1 MSSTGMSLRT
11 TQRAPRSCLSC
22 ASRKVK
28 CDKSVP
34 CSRCIKRGQ
43 ADACVRE
50 MVIIRGEVTMW
61 QDGPHVL
68 TYEELRRENQRL
80 RREISVLRAERGEL
94 PQSNARPVT
103 LESIKEFQYS
113 NGLEEQLWQSIS
125 TTPETRAS
133 STILHWNDIILPS
146 PACSD
151 RLIAYDRIWNSWV
164 HYALEYP
171 HFGNECTVFMG
182 SMEENS
188 SLDKADAS
196 WMAVYFSV
204 LSTALL
210 MMDDAEAENLPLPDG
225 INHQEASANWYHA
238 AIFCLHKADFM
249 RIPSIRSVQAIA
261 ILGISFNNRGDS
273 ELGEHLWSS
282 TIRIAQRI
290 GLDQGYSEMAS
301 SCLSAEGQH
310 RLWWTLVICDW
321 LTLSY
326 RPPRVH
332 DADFDVPLPSATS
345 TDEEENVTHPVHYH
359 IFMAR
364 TSTIFYYFRQAIRSG
379 PASLAE
385 MAQVVRKADEE
396 LAEIIDTLPAHLR
409 PDADGND
416 EIRRLELAQPWIKWQ
431 RFDLTL
437 VLLHLRLQINCT
449 LQKQWL
455 SYPGQYDWARTIS
468 VRSAMSIVW
477 INRNWDQPISMR
489 KQWALSYHV
498 FASALALLSECRSD
512 PCTEDEEYTETIQG
526 AVELLDNIK
535 EHSAVAYHAARILRE
550 NMVQGSHTDGSL
562 D

>member
-1 MSSTGMSLRT
+1 MGSTGISLRT

-50 MVIIRGEVTMW
+50 MVIIRGEVRTW

-68 TYEELRRENQRL
+68 TYEELSRENQRL

-103 LESIKEFQYS
+103 LGSIKESQYS
-113 NGLEEQLWQSIS
+113 SGAEEQLWQNIS

-133 STILHWNDIILPS
+133 STILHWEDIILPS

-151 RLIAYDRIWNSWV
+151 RLIAYDRTWHSWV

-171 HFGNECTVFMG
+171 HFSHECTVFMG
-182 SMEENS
+182 TMQENL

-225 INHQEASANWYHA
+225 EQLW
-238 AIFCLHKADFM
+238 LQ
-249 RIPSIRSVQAIA
+249 IP

-282 TIRIAQRI
+282 AIRIAQRI

-321 LTLSY
+321 LTLPY
-326 RPPRVH
+326 RSPRVH
-332 DADFDVPLPSATS
+332 YTDFDVPLPSATS

-364 TSTIFYYFRQAIRSG
+364 TSTIFYYFRQAIRSD

-396 LAEIIDTLPAHLR
+396 LAEIIDTLPVHLR
-409 PDADGND
+409 PDADESD

-449 LQKQWL
+449 LQEQWL
-455 SYPGQYDWARTIS
+455 SYPGQCDWARTIS

-489 KQWALSYHV
+489 KQWALSYHI

-512 PCTEDEEYTETIQG
+512 SSTKDEEYTETIQG
-526 AVELLDNIK
+526 AVELLEKIK

-550 NMVQGSHTDGSL
+550 NMVKGNQTDGSL

>member
-1 MSSTGMSLRT
+1 MGSTGISLRT

-50 MVIIRGEVTMW
+50 MVIIRGEVRTW

-68 TYEELRRENQRL
+68 TYEELSRENQRL

-103 LESIKEFQYS
+103 LGSIKESQYS
-113 NGLEEQLWQSIS
+113 SGAEEQLWQNIS

-133 STILHWNDIILPS
+133 STILHWEDIILPS

-151 RLIAYDRIWNSWV
+151 RLIAYDRTWHSWV

-171 HFGNECTVFMG
+171 HFSHECTVFMG
-182 SMEENS
+182 TMQENL

-225 INHQEASANWYHA
+225 EQ
-238 AIFCLHKADFM
+238 
-249 RIPSIRSVQAIA
+249 
-261 ILGISFNNRGDS
+261 
-273 ELGEHLWSS
+273 LWLQ
-282 TIRIAQRI
+282 I
-290 GLDQGYSEMAS
+290 
-301 SCLSAEGQH
+301 H
-310 RLWWTLVICDW
+310 
-321 LTLSY
+321 
-326 RPPRVH
+326 
-332 DADFDVPLPSATS
+332 
-345 TDEEENVTHPVHYH
+345 EEENVTHPVHYH

-364 TSTIFYYFRQAIRSG
+364 TSTIFYYFRQAIRSD

-396 LAEIIDTLPAHLR
+396 LAEIIDTLPVHLR
-409 PDADGND
+409 PDADESD

-449 LQKQWL
+449 LQEQWL
-455 SYPGQYDWARTIS
+455 SYPGQCDWARTIS

-489 KQWALSYHV
+489 KQWALSYHI

-512 PCTEDEEYTETIQG
+512 SSTKDEEYTETIQG
-526 AVELLDNIK
+526 AVELLEKIK

-550 NMVQGSHTDGSL
+550 NMVKGNQTDGSL

>member
-1 MSSTGMSLRT
+1 MGSTGMSLRT

-61 QDGPHVL
+61 QDSPHVL
-68 TYEELRRENQRL
+68 TYEELSRENQRL

-94 PQSNARPVT
+94 RQSNERPVT
-103 LESIKEFQYS
+103 LGRIKEFQYS
-113 NGLEEQLWQSIS
+113 NGLEEQLWQSIC
-125 TTPETRAS
+125 TTPETRAG
-133 STILHWNDIILPS
+133 STISHWKDIILPS

-151 RLIAYDRIWNSWV
+151 QLIAYDRTWNSWV

-171 HFGNECTVFMG
+171 HFSNECAMFIG

-196 WMAVYFSV
+196 WTAVYFSV

-225 INHQEASANWYHA
+225 ITHQEASANWYHA
-238 AIFCLHKADFM
+238 AIFCLQKADFM

-282 TIRIAQRI
+282 AIRISQRI
-290 GLDQGYSEMAS
+290 GLDQGHSEMAS

-326 RPPRVH
+326 KPPRVH
-332 DADFDVPLPSATS
+332 DTDFDVPLPSATS

-364 TSTIFYYFRQAIRSG
+364 TSTVFYYFRQAIRSG
-379 PASLAE
+379 PSSLAE
-385 MAQVVRKADEE
+385 LVRVVRKADEE
-396 LAEIIDTLPAHLR
+396 LAEIIDTLPVHLR

-416 EIRRLELAQPWIKWQ
+416 KIRGLELAQPWIKWQ

-449 LQKQWL
+449 LQEQWL

-489 KQWALSYHV
+489 KQWALSYHI
-498 FASALALLSECRSD
+498 FASALALLSEYRSD
-512 PCTEDEEYTETIQG
+512 SCIEEEEYTETIQG
-526 AVELLDNIK
+526 AVELLEKIK

-550 NMVQGSHTDGSL
+550 NMVEDNQTVGSL